1 MIISPLHRFVFVHV
15 PKCAGTSVRTQIA
28 ACDPDHIAMALP
40 GPHPELGR
48 IDYGHVPLSQLRQHF
63 PENYAYL
70 RDLSSFAILRDP
82 LSRFGSSLRQTL
94 WRYEQKPMTLIEPE
108 VLRARTLEIMD
119 ELAAEIDAPSARMIF
134 FARQRDF
141 VFDGTDRMVDH
152 LVPIEDVGAFI
163 AYLSQKTGTPMDADR
178 RSNQNVDLRAKWLG
192 PLAFRVN
199 GFLRERLP
207 QGLHTRIKDAAL
219 GVLATRTSAA
229 ETSGVLDMPEVHEF
243 VDTYY
248 GEDLTLYRQAQTE
261 APQLRARF
269 ADGSLPLGKA

>member
-48 IDYGHVPLSQLRQHF
+48 IDYGHVPLSQLRQYF

-70 RDLSSFAILRDP
+70 HDLSSFAILRDP

-94 WRYEQKPMTLIEPE
+94 WRYERTPMTLIDPE
-108 VLRARTLEIMD
+108 TLRARTLEIMD
-119 ELAAEIDAPSARMIF
+119 DLVAEIDAPSARMIF
-134 FARQRDF
+134 FARQSSF
-141 VFDGTDRMVDH
+141 VFDGPDRMVDH
-152 LVPIEDVGAFI
+152 LVPIEHVGAFI

-178 RSNQNVDLRAKWLG
+178 RSNQNVDLRAKWMG

-199 GFLRERLP
+199 GFLRKRLP

-229 ETSGVLDMPEVHEF
+229 ESSGVLDMPEVHAF
-243 VDTYY
+243 VDEYY
-248 GEDLTLYRQAQTE
+248 ADDVALYRQARAE
-261 APQLRARF
+261 APELLSRF